1 MVSGFF
7 VYIRIIEMKI
17 MKRLLYIFLPLFAL
31 IMFCGCTPEDVET
44 LEGSIELSGDQKEL
58 VQISPD
64 GGSSYIRF
72 SSLLDWTVEVVGDG
86 SWLQLSQTE
95 GTAGAAR
102 IRLDVGR
109 NESSAKR
116 SVVLNLSSYGV
127 AVPVTV
133 EQDAFVPTFELLDS
147 EKEVS
152 AAGATLSVRVMADV
166 QYTFDPGVDWIRV
179 HETKV
184 PFTYEHFFD
193 IDPNPQPEMRSAE
206 IKFTSECGTEVF
218 KVTQRPAG
226 SEKDDWKYEP
236 FMQRS
241 LAMRFTADWCG
252 YCPGMALALEAAES
266 TMNGRLLLLS
276 VHGGDS
282 ALESESCAFLLSR
295 FYVSNFPTAAVDA
308 RATVPNYSQ
317 SSYVTSAVKDVAE
330 ETWEAYPAKTGIA
343 LASTLSGS
351 ELTIDL
357 DVYVKEAD
365 EYSLYIF
372 LLEDKIHAWQNGGG
386 VNYEHNDIARLA
398 ITPADGDPLIVEED
412 GSIWHGSYSATVP
425 EECNPDNL
433 RILVCV
439 EKPYGSQTR
448 VKGVEI
454 AEYGRYGDT
463 YLDNCLTA
471 PVGTEAP
478 LELI

>member
-147 EKEVS
+147 GKEVS

-166 QYTFDPGVDWIRV
+166 QY
-179 HETKV
+179 
-184 PFTYEHFFD
+184 
-193 IDPNPQPEMRSAE
+193 M
-206 IKFTSECGTEVF
+206 
-218 KVTQRPAG
+218 
-226 SEKDDWKYEP
+226 
-236 FMQRS
+236 
-241 LAMRFTADWCG
+241 L
-252 YCPGMALALEAAES
+252 MA
-266 TMNGRLLLLS
+266 
-276 VHGGDS
+276 
-282 ALESESCAFLLSR
+282 
-295 FYVSNFPTAAVDA
+295 
-308 RATVPNYSQ
+308 
-317 SSYVTSAVKDVAE
+317 
-330 ETWEAYPAKTGIA
+330 
-343 LASTLSGS
+343 
-351 ELTIDL
+351 
-357 DVYVKEAD
+357 
-365 EYSLYIF
+365 
-372 LLEDKIHAWQNGGG
+372 
-386 VNYEHNDIARLA
+386 
-398 ITPADGDPLIVEED
+398 
-412 GSIWHGSYSATVP
+412 
-425 EECNPDNL
+425 
-433 RILVCV
+433 
-439 EKPYGSQTR
+439 
-448 VKGVEI
+448 
-454 AEYGRYGDT
+454 
-463 YLDNCLTA
+463 
-471 PVGTEAP
+471 
-478 LELI
+478 